1 MAINPIL
8 AGEIQLASTT
18 SIRLDRKVPDDI
30 VDVLPPE
37 AGPVQERPR
46 DLSMTEMQAI
56 VKMAQTNA
64 TLFKVSSE
72 YDAVLR
78 SRITP
83 PPVRFDWEVGAPV
96 PKQDKAVSLGL
107 SADQP
112 VQKQTTKIKE
122 TTNVRSKSDK

>member
-30 VDVLPPE
+30 VDVPPPE
-37 AGPVQERPR
+37 VGPAQERPK
-46 DLSMTEMQAI
+46 DLSMTETQAI
-56 VKMAQTNA
+56 IKMAQTNA
-64 TLFKVSSE
+64 TLFKVSGE

-78 SRITP
+78 SLITP
-83 PPVRFDWEVGAPV
+83 PSARFDWEVSAPV
-96 PKQDKAVSLGL
+96 PKDDKKAVSLGL

-112 VQKQTTKIKE
+112 VQKQTT
-122 TTNVRSKSDK
+122 N